1 MSGVDQVLARLP
13 QSVCTSV
20 DVRLPEL
27 RLCKPHA
34 GKFSLEE
41 LKKKGIQAPAVLIS
55 TLGAKPGQ
63 VRSDAAHSFML
74 SMAAYVVTRDGLGAP
89 RDLAAANICQSL
101 LTLIPGKRWNEPA
114 LGAAQ
119 DVHMHTL
126 VSSGAKDITSSLWAV
141 TWAQPVTFHVVEA
154 APLGAEL
161 YVPQSPAIR
170 TDNEPDYIQVGEPT
184 S

>member
-1 MSGVDQVLARLP
+1 MSDIDQVLARLP
-13 QSVCTSV
+13 QSVCDAV
-20 DVRLPEL
+20 KLRLPEL
-27 RLCKPHA
+27 KTCKPHA

-41 LKKKGIQAPAVLIS
+41 LKKSGLPAPAVLIS
-55 TLGAKPGQ
+55 TLGAKPG
-63 VRSDAAHSFML
+63 VTRSDAAHSFVL

-89 RDLAAANICQSL
+89 RDLAAANICQAL
-101 LTLIPGKRWNEPA
+101 LTLIPGKRWGEPA

-119 DVHMHTL
+119 GVHMHTL

-141 TWAQPVTFHVVEA
+141 TWGQPVTFHTVEA

-161 YVPQSPAIR
+161 YVAQSPAIG
-170 TDNEPDYIQVGEPT
+170 TDNVTGYTQVGEPT

>member
-1 MSGVDQVLARLP
+1 MSATDQVLARLP
-13 QSVCTSV
+13 QSVCDAV
-20 DVRLPEL
+20 NLRLPEL
-27 RLCKPHA
+27 KTCKPHA

-41 LKKKGIQAPAVLIS
+41 LKKRSLPAPAVLIS

-74 SMAAYVVTRDGLGAP
+74 SMAAYVVTRDGLGSP
-89 RDLAAANICQSL
+89 RDIAAANICQAL
-101 LTLIPGKRWNEPA
+101 LTLIPGKRWGEPA

-126 VSSGAKDITSSLWAV
+126 VSSGAKDITASLWAV
-141 TWAQPVTFHVVEA
+141 TWSQPVTFHVIEA

-161 YVPQSPAIR
+161 YVSQAPETGNVA
-170 TDNEPDYIQVGEPT
+170 DYTQIGGTGE
-184 S
+184 